1 MGHHHISGWAIHHIS
16 SWAIHPE
23 LNLAYIRLG
32 QCYIRLGLQAL
43 EDMAHFISSMSD
55 EHGLSTWITFGGS
68 YPGALSAWM
77 RLKFPDLVTGAV
89 ASSAP
94 VHAKLDFH
102 EYLQV
107 SKF

>member
-1 MGHHHISGWAIHHIS
+1 MQSTLS
-16 SWAIHPE
+16 SDWF
-23 LNLAYIRLG
+23 R
-32 QCYIRLGLQAL
+32 QAL
-43 EDMAHFISSMSD
+43 KDTAHFISSMSD

-77 RLKFPDLVTGAV
+77 RLKFPDLVAGAV

-94 VHAKLDFH
+94 VYAKLDFH